1 MLHTTF
7 RGVVLAAA
15 LALMPMAALACG
27 SPDKMTHVGQ
37 VTGVDKK
44 MGSFT
49 IFDVQ
54 TASPITFVS
63 DEALLK
69 GLENVRDMVQ
79 VKYEHDGDTL
89 RAIDIRY

>member
-1 MLHTTF
+1 MDHRTL
-7 RGVVLAAA
+7 RGVALAAT
-15 LALMPMAALACG
+15 LVLMPMAALACG

-37 VTGVDKK
+37 VTAVDKK
-44 MGSFT
+44 AGSFT

-63 DEALLK
+63 DETLLK
-69 GLENVRDMVQ
+69 GLENVRGMVQ
-79 VKYEHDGDTL
+79 VKYEHDGDAL

>member
-1 MLHTTF
+1 MAVAF
-7 RGVVLAAA
+7 AAAVLAA
-15 LALMPMAALACG
+15 PTAAWACG
-27 SPDKMTHVGQ
+27 SPGQKTHVGK
-37 VTGVDKK
+37 VMAVDMTKK
-44 MGSFT
+44 SFT

-69 GLENVRDMVQ
+69 GLENVRGMVQ
-79 VKYEHDGDTL
+79 VKYEHDGDAL